1 MLTLNKEL
9 FDKVVA
15 HCKRE
20 FPDEACGL
28 FAGKGGRVE
37 KAYEM
42 ENADKSPQSFFM
54 DPKEQLKV
62 MKDARN
68 LGLEIIAVYHSHV
81 ASEAYPS
88 AKDVELAFYPEASY
102 AIVTLKDK
110 EMPRIRSF
118 KIVEGRINEEEV
130 TIWP

>member
-1 MLTLNKEL
+1 MLILKKDL
-9 FDKVVA
+9 FEKVVA

-20 FPDEACGL
+20 FPNEACGL
-28 FAGKGGRVE
+28 FAGKDGRVE

-42 ENADKSPQSFFM
+42 GNADKSPQSFFM

-62 MKDARN
+62 MKETRN

-110 EMPRIRSF
+110 EKPGIRSF
-118 KIVEGRINEEEV
+118 KIIESKISEEEV
-130 TIWP
+130 TICP